1 MTTQLASS
9 ATNQPTLEAEKAD
22 GEVNAILDKIVEAF
36 SYTQRSPILH
46 SPAEAGLAFEDV
58 YFPSADGTLLEG
70 WFMPCVGSDKLII
83 CAHPFK
89 FSRVGFPSHLEP
101 WKSAY
106 GPGNDYE
113 LNFIPEYKIFHDNGY
128 NVLAYDFRNF
138 GRSAAANGGLM
149 YNNYFEARDVVGSL
163 AYARSRPDTAAMK
176 IGLFSRCM
184 GANATF
190 RAVDTYP
197 TAFADVRCLVAP
209 LLLSAR
215 IGLECAL
222 AGAGLA
228 EFADEADRRQTQ
240 LTGTSPSEASPADWA
255 PAVLIPTL
263 TYGVREDAITRPAD
277 LETIFAAIG
286 TDEKAMFWIDD
297 TTRRWDGYMWFQ
309 RHPERILEWFAKYMG

>member
-1 MTTQLASS
+1 MATSLQSPALTPPTPAAKEVDQETS
-9 ATNQPTLEAEKAD
+9 AT
-22 GEVNAILDKIVEAF
+22 LDKIAEAF
-36 SYTQRSPILH
+36 SHTQRSPVLH

-58 YFPSADGTLLEG
+58 FFPSADGTLLEG
-70 WFMPCVGSDKLII
+70 WFIPCAGSDKLII

-89 FSRVGFPSHLEP
+89 FSRAGFPSHLEP

-113 LNFIPEYKIFHDNGY
+113 LNFIPEYKLLHDHGY

-163 AYARSRPDTAAMK
+163 TYARSRPDTAAMK
-176 IGLFSRCM
+176 VGLFSRCM

-190 RAVDTYP
+190 RAFDTYP
-197 TAFADVRCLVAP
+197 DAFADVRCLVAP

-215 IGLECAL
+215 VGLECAL
-222 AGAGLA
+222 VGVGLA
-228 EFADEADRRQTQ
+228 DFADEADRRQTQ
-240 LTGTSPSEASPADWA
+240 LTGVSPSESSPADWA
-255 PAVLIPTL
+255 PAVVIPTL

-277 LETIFAAIG
+277 LEAIFEAIG
-286 TDEKAMFWIDD
+286 TNEKDLFWIDD

-309 RHPERILEWFAKYMG
+309 RHPERILAWFAQYMG